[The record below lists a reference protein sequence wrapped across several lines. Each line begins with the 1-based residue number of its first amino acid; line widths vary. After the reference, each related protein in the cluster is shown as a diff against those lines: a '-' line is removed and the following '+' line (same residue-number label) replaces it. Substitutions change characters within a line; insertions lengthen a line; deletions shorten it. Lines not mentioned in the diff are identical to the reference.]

1 MAGFDNRLEHDHQR
15 DWLLHC
21 EGMGVEAS
29 DGFVGRVVE
38 PLYRHSAR
46 WDRPWALAVRAEHGL
61 LTVPI
66 EAVQSV
72 DRAAGWIRLDRPSG
86 ALPRRSGR

>member
-1 MAGFDNRLEHDHQR
+1 MAGFENRAEHDPHR

-46 WDRPWALAVRAEHGL
+46 WDRPWALVVKAERGL

-72 DRAAGWIRLDRPSG
+72 DRATDRIRLDRPS
-86 ALPRRSGR
+86 AELPSP

>member
-1 MAGFDNRLEHDHQR
+1 MARFDNRADQEPQR
-15 DWLLHC
+15 EWLLHC

-29 DGFVGRVVE
+29 DGYLGRIVE

-46 WDRPWALAVRAEHGL
+46 WDRPWALAVRADRGL

-66 EAVQSV
+66 EAVQFV
-72 DRAAGWIRLDRPSG
+72 DPVSERIRLDRPSG
-86 ALPRRSGR
+86 ELSAP

>member
-1 MAGFDNRLEHDHQR
+1 MAGFENRAEHEPQR
-15 DWLLHC
+15 EWLLSC
-21 EGMGVEAS
+21 EGMGVEAP

-46 WDRPWALAVRAEHGL
+46 WDRPWALVVRAERGL

-72 DRAAGWIRLDRPSG
+72 DRTAERIRLDRPSVE
-86 ALPRRSGR
+86 LPGDGRR

>member
-1 MAGFDNRLEHDHQR
+1 MAGFDNRVEHEPQR

-29 DGFVGRVVE
+29 DGYVGRVVE

-46 WDRPWALAVRAEHGL
+46 WDRPWALVVRSERGL

-66 EAVQSV
+66 EAVRSV
-72 DRAAGWIRLDRPSG
+72 DRASERIRLDRPS
-86 ALPRRSGR
+86 AELSSP